1 MDFLYK
7 KLDFFVPHSELVT
20 YYNELE
26 ENCEHLKWSWNKCK
40 NDIKSEW
47 QERMLTIPG
56 ANLGWGWGIQSN
68 IIDTTV
74 PTPPYNISTHTL
86 CEYRNTELAKDFV
99 LRLQEHMPYAF
110 RWGLFVQPP
119 GGTVPRHTDQDDEIT
134 VHIPIHWPNEA
145 VFEIYYD
152 SGPVTITF
160 PANGHAYLLD
170 TIIPHAT
177 FNRSNQN
184 RVGIVFRLKRDK
196 VDELLQ
202 LKGQI

>member
-7 KLDFFVPHSELVT
+7 KLDFFVPHNELVN

-26 ENCEHLKWSWNKCK
+26 ENYEHLKWSWNKCK
-40 NDIKSEW
+40 NDIKPEW

-68 IIDTTV
+68 IIDTNV
-74 PTPPYNISTHTL
+74 PTPPYNISTHNL

-99 LRLQEHMPYAF
+99 LRLQEHMPYAS

-134 VHIPIHWPNEA
+134 VHIPIHWPSEA

-152 SGPVTITF
+152 SDPVTITF

-202 LKGQI
+202 IKGQV